1 MANLKEIRQRIT
13 SVKSTRQITSAMKMV
28 SAAKLKKAQDAIT
41 QIRPYASRLLEV
53 IHQVSGA
60 INDINISPL
69 TDVREPEKVLIVVI
83 AANRG
88 LCGGFNAN
96 IAKAVIEWVNERY
109 GIQKENGHVD
119 LVFIGKKGGEIL
131 KSKGWGTWPYL
142 NELIDKPTFIKT
154 EPIAETLIQQ
164 FVQKKYDRI
173 DLIYNQFKNAAS
185 QTLAIEQF
193 LPVEAIG
200 NSQSSHTPPFFIF
213 EPGLE
218 YLVKTLI
225 PEALKVQLFKALL
238 DSVASEHGARM
249 TAMHQATDNATDMI
263 RNLTLDY
270 NKARQA
276 AITNELIEIVAGAES
291 LKS

>member
-28 SAAKLKKAQDAIT
+28 SAAKLKRAQDAIT
-41 QIRPYASRLLEV
+41 QIRPYASRLNEV
-53 IHQVSGA
+53 IRQVSGA
-60 INDINISPL
+60 INDTNISPL
-69 TDVREPEKVLIVVI
+69 TDLRDPEKILVVVVT
-83 AANRG
+83 ASRG
-88 LCGGFNAN
+88 LCGGFNSN
-96 IAKAVIEWVNERY
+96 IAKAVMEWVNERY
-109 GIQKENGHVD
+109 GIQKENGRVD
-119 LVFIGKKGGEIL
+119 LIFIGKKGGEIL
-131 KSKGWGTWPYL
+131 KSKGWGIWPFM
-142 NELIDKPTFIKT
+142 NELIDKPTFDKT
-154 EPIAETLIQQ
+154 EVLAELLMKQ
-164 FVQKKYDRI
+164 FIENKYDRI
-173 DLIYNQFKNAAS
+173 DLIYNQFKNAAT

-193 LPVEAIG
+193 LPVESIEG
-200 NSQSSHTPPFFIF
+200 REGSNNEPFFIF
-213 EPGLE
+213 EPNLE
-218 YLVKTLI
+218 HLVKTLI

>member
-13 SVKSTRQITSAMKMV
+13 SVRSTRQITSAMKMV

-41 QIRPYASRLLEV
+41 QIRPYASRLHEV
-53 IHQVSGA
+53 IRQVSGA
-60 INDINISPL
+60 INDKNLSPL
-69 TDVREPEKVLIVVI
+69 TDLRDPEKVLIIVV

-88 LCGGFNAN
+88 LCGGFNSN
-96 IAKAVIEWVNERY
+96 IAKAIIEWVNSKY
-109 GIQKENGHVD
+109 GVQKENGRVD
-119 LVFIGKKGGEIL
+119 LIFIGKKGGEIL
-131 KSKGWGTWPYL
+131 KSKGWGIWPNI

-154 EPIAETLIQQ
+154 ETFAESLMQQ
-164 FVQKKYDRI
+164 FTENKYDRI

-185 QTLAIEQF
+185 QNLTIEQF
-193 LPVEAIG
+193 LPVESVDS
-200 NSQSSHTPPFFIF
+200 SQDSGTQPYFIF
-213 EPGLE
+213 EPNLE

-225 PEALKVQLFKALL
+225 PEALKVQLYKALL

>member
-28 SAAKLKKAQDAIT
+28 SAAKLKRAQDAIT
-41 QIRPYASRLLEV
+41 QIRPYASRLHEV
-53 IHQVSGA
+53 ISQVSSS
-60 INDINISPL
+60 INDKNVSPL
-69 TDVREPEKVLIVVI
+69 TDRREIEKVLIVVI
-83 AANRG
+83 TANRG

-96 IAKAVIEWVNERY
+96 VTKAAIEWINNQY
-109 GIQKENGHVD
+109 PAQKEKGQVEMI
-119 LVFIGKKGGEIL
+119 FIGKKGGEIL
-131 KSKGWGTWPYL
+131 KSKGWGVWP
-142 NELIDKPTFIKT
+142 NFNDLIDKPTFIKT
-154 EPIAETLIQQ
+154 EIMADSLMQDFTDN
-164 FVQKKYDRI
+164 KYDRI
-173 DLIYNQFKNAAS
+173 DLIYNQFKNAAT
-185 QTLAIEQF
+185 QNLAIESY
-193 LPVEAIG
+193 LPVTSGDEGG
-200 NSQSSHTPPFFIF
+200 NPAKQPFFIF
-213 EPGLE
+213 EPDLE
-218 YLVKTLI
+218 YLVRKLI

-263 RNLTLDY
+263 KNLTLDY

>member
-1 MANLKEIRQRIT
+1 MANLKEIRQRIS

-28 SAAKLKKAQDAIT
+28 SAAKLKRAQDAIT
-41 QIRPYASRLLEV
+41 QIRPYASRLHDV
-53 IHQVSGA
+53 IGQVSGA
-60 INDINISPL
+60 VNDKNVSPL
-69 TDVREPEKVLIVVI
+69 TAAREPEKVLLVVI
-83 AANRG
+83 TANRG

-96 IAKAVIEWVNERY
+96 IAKATMERVAQHY
-109 GIQKENGHVD
+109 PAQKEKGNVD
-119 LVFIGKKGGEIL
+119 LLFIGKKGGEIL
-131 KSKGWGTWPYL
+131 KSKGWGIWPSM

-154 EPIAETLIQQ
+154 EAVADSLIQQ
-164 FVQKKYDRI
+164 FIENKYDRI
-173 DLIYNQFKNAAS
+173 DLIYNQFKNAAT
-185 QTLAIEQF
+185 QNLAVERF
-193 LPVEAIG
+193 LPIKPV
-200 NSQSSHTPPFFIF
+200 SQSEGPNNHPFFIF
-213 EPGLE
+213 EPDLE
-218 YLVKTLI
+218 KLVLSLI

-291 LKS
+291 LTS

>member
-1 MANLKEIRQRIT
+1 MANLKEIRQRIS

-41 QIRPYASRLLEV
+41 QIRPYASRLHEV
-53 IHQVSGA
+53 IHQVSGS
-60 INDINISPL
+60 INDKNVSPL
-69 TDVREPEKVLIVVI
+69 TSNRDPEKILIIVI
-83 AANRG
+83 ASNRG

-96 IAKAVIEWVNERY
+96 IAKASIEWVNSQY
-109 GIQKENGHVD
+109 AVQKSKGHVD
-119 LVFIGKKGGEIL
+119 LIFVGKKAGEIL
-131 KSKGWGTWPYL
+131 KSKGWGIWPFF
-142 NELIDKPTFIKT
+142 NELINKPTFIKS
-154 EPIAETLIQQ
+154 ESFAESLIQD
-164 FVQKKYDRI
+164 FTENKYDRI
-173 DLIYNQFKNAAS
+173 DLIYNQFKNAAT
-185 QTLAIEQF
+185 QTLAIEQY
-193 LPVEAIG
+193 LPVTTVDGSE
-200 NSQSSHTPPFFIF
+200 QSTAQPFFIF
-213 EPGLE
+213 EPDLE
-218 YLVKTLI
+218 NLVKTLI
-225 PEALKVQLFKALL
+225 PEALKVQLHKALL

>member
-41 QIRPYASRLLEV
+41 QIRPYASRLHEV
-53 IHQVSGA
+53 IRQVSSS
-60 INDINISPL
+60 IHDKNVSPL
-69 TDVREPEKVLIVVI
+69 TDTRDPEKVLVVVI
-83 AANRG
+83 TANRG
-88 LCGGFNAN
+88 LCGGFNSN
-96 IAKAVIEWVNERY
+96 IAKATIEWINANYPV
-109 GIQKENGHVD
+109 QKQNGHVD
-119 LVFIGKKGGEIL
+119 LLFIGKKGGEIL
-131 KSKGWGTWPYL
+131 RSKGWGNWPYL
-142 NELIDKPTFIKT
+142 NDLIDKPTFVKT
-154 EPIAETLIQQ
+154 EGIAESLMQQ
-164 FVQKKYDRI
+164 FTDNKYDRI
-173 DLIYNQFKNAAS
+173 DLIYNQFKNAATQS
-185 QTLAIEQF
+185 LSIEQF
-193 LPVEAIG
+193 LPVEPVDDGEGTARL
-200 NSQSSHTPPFFIF
+200 PYFIF
-213 EPGLE
+213 EPDLE

-225 PEALKVQLFKALL
+225 PEALKVQLYKALL

-291 LKS
+291 LKT

>member
-1 MANLKEIRQRIT
+1 MANLKEIRQRIA

-41 QIRPYASRLLEV
+41 QIRPYASRLHG
-53 IHQVSGA
+53 IIRQVSGSV
-60 INDINISPL
+60 NDPNISPL
-69 TDVREPEKVLIVVI
+69 TGVRETEKVLIVVI
-83 AANRG
+83 TANRG

-96 IAKAVIEWVNERY
+96 VAKSAAEWIHSTY
-109 GIQKENGHVD
+109 PQQKEAGKVD
-119 LVFIGKKGGEIL
+119 FLFIGKKGGEIL
-131 KSKGWGTWPYL
+131 KSKGWGKWPHL
-142 NELIDKPTFIKT
+142 NDLIDKPTFTKT
-154 EPIAETLIQQ
+154 EVFTGSLMQQ
-164 FVQKKYDRI
+164 FTEGKYDRI

-185 QTLAIEQF
+185 QNLVVEQF
-193 LPVEAIG
+193 LPVEPVADDEG
-200 NSQSSHTPPFFIF
+200 KAEPYYIF
-213 EPGLE
+213 EPDLE
-218 YLVKTLI
+218 TLVKVLI

>member
-28 SAAKLKKAQDAIT
+28 SAAKLKRAQDAIT
-41 QIRPYASRLLEV
+41 QIRPYAVRLHEV
-53 IHQVSGA
+53 ISQVGGA
-60 INDINISPL
+60 INDNNVSPL
-69 TDVREPEKVLIVVI
+69 TAIRDPEKVLIVVI

-96 IAKAVIEWVNERY
+96 VTKATIEWVNTQY
-109 GIQKENGHVD
+109 PNQKAKGNVS
-119 LVFIGKKGGEIL
+119 LLFIGKKGGEIL
-131 KSKGWGTWPYL
+131 KSKGWGIWPFK
-142 NELIDKPTFIKT
+142 NELIDKPAFAKT
-154 EPIAETLIQQ
+154 EAMVESLIQQ
-164 FVQKKYDRI
+164 FTDQEFDRI
-173 DLIYNQFKNAAS
+173 DLIYNQFKNAAT

-193 LPVEAIG
+193 LPVIPVDHSGGA
-200 NSQSSHTPPFFIF
+200 SKQPFFIF
-213 EPGLE
+213 EPDLE
-218 YLVKTLI
+218 TLVQTLI
-225 PEALKVQLFKALL
+225 PEALKVQLYKALL

>member
-1 MANLKEIRQRIT
+1 MANLKEIRQRIA

-41 QIRPYASRLLEV
+41 QIRPYASRLHEV
-53 IHQVSGA
+53 IRQVSA
-60 INDINISPL
+60 SVNDKNLSPL

-96 IAKAVIEWVNERY
+96 IAKALVEWVNSQYPE
-109 GIQKENGHVD
+109 QKKNGHID
-119 LVFIGKKGGEIL
+119 LLFVGKKGGEIL
-131 KSKGWGTWPYL
+131 KSKGWGVWPHM
-142 NELIDKPTFIKT
+142 NDLIEKPNFVRT
-154 EPIAETLIQQ
+154 EAVAETLMQQ
-164 FVQKKYDRI
+164 FTDKKYDRI
-173 DLIYNQFKNAAS
+173 DLIYNQFKNAAT
-185 QTLAIEQF
+185 QNLAVEQF
-193 LPVEAIG
+193 LPVEPVNNGESAG
-200 NSQSSHTPPFFIF
+200 TLPFFIF
-213 EPGLE
+213 EPDLE
-218 YLVKTLI
+218 SLVKTLI
-225 PEALKVQLFKALL
+225 PEALKVQLYKSLL

>member
-1 MANLKEIRQRIT
+1 MANLKAIRQRIT

-41 QIRPYASRLLEV
+41 QIRPYALRLHEV
-53 IHQVSGA
+53 IRQVSGA
-60 INDINISPL
+60 INDKNISPL
-69 TDVREPEKVLIVVI
+69 TDLRDPEKVLIVVI
-83 AANRG
+83 TANRG

-96 IAKAVIEWVNERY
+96 IAKAAIELVNRQY
-109 GIQKENGHVD
+109 AVQKEKGNVD
-119 LVFIGKKGGEIL
+119 LIFIGKKGGEIL
-131 KSKGWGTWPYL
+131 KSKGWGIWPYL
-142 NELIDKPTFIKT
+142 NELIDKPAFVKT
-154 EPIAETLIQQ
+154 ETIAESFMQQ
-164 FVQKKYDRI
+164 FTENKYDRI

-185 QTLAIEQF
+185 QTLTIERF
-193 LPVEAIG
+193 LPVESFDGTEGLNA
-200 NSQSSHTPPFFIF
+200 QPFFIF
-213 EPGLE
+213 EPDLE

-225 PEALKVQLFKALL
+225 PEALKVQLYKALL

-291 LKS
+291 LKL